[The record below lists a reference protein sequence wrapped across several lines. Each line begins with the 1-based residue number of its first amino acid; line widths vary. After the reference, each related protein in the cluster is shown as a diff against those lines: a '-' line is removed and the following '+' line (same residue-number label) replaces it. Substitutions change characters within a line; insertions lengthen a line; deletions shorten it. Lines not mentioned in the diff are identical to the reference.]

1 MITERVLREIPN
13 AWKIVRL
20 EKVLTSLKNGFT
32 VTQNNHGKGYPVTRI
47 ETISEEKIDCS
58 RVGYISE
65 LSEKDKN
72 KYRMVEGDI
81 LFSHIN
87 SLEHIGK
94 TAIYEGVPKLLI
106 HGMNLLMFRP
116 NKSILYP
123 EYLLYTLKIFKMRD
137 IFRAMAKKAVNQASI
152 NQTEIG
158 RLKIPLPPLLEQRK
172 IAKFLSSIDYA
183 LHKVDEAIAKTDRL
197 KKGLMNKLLTEGM
210 GHEEFKD
217 TRIGKIPKAW
227 KVRKVRD
234 SFDVKTGTTPSTKQR
249 KYWESGTVNW
259 MTPTDLSKL
268 DDQMHIGKSER
279 KITGV
284 AMKETNLTL
293 MPKGAIII
301 STRAPVGYVA
311 VLEEAAT
318 FNQGCKG
325 LILKRPEE
333 TFSEFYCYYLLSKK
347 YVLENLSGGSTFK
360 ELSKKRLES
369 FNIPFLPYSEQKKI
383 VEILSAVDHKL
394 GLDKMRKR
402 KLKHIKKGLMND
414 LLTGRR
420 RVKVA
425 M

>member
-1 MITERVLREIPN
+1 
-13 AWKIVRL
+13 
-20 EKVLTSLKNGFT
+20 
-32 VTQNNHGKGYPVTRI
+32 
-47 ETISEEKIDCS
+47 
-58 RVGYISE
+58 
-65 LSEKDKN
+65 
-72 KYRMVEGDI
+72 
-81 LFSHIN
+81 
-87 SLEHIGK
+87 
-94 TAIYEGVPKLLI
+94 
-106 HGMNLLMFRP
+106 
-116 NKSILYP
+116 
-123 EYLLYTLKIFKMRD
+123 
-137 IFRAMAKKAVNQASI
+137 
-152 NQTEIG
+152 
-158 RLKIPLPPLLEQRK
+158 
-172 IAKFLSSIDYA
+172 
-183 LHKVDEAIAKTDRL
+183 
-197 KKGLMNKLLTEGM
+197 
-210 GHEEFKD
+210 
-217 TRIGKIPKAW
+217 
-227 KVRKVRD
+227 
-234 SFDVKTGTTPSTKQR
+234 
-249 KYWESGTVNW
+249 
-259 MTPTDLSKL
+259 
-268 DDQMHIGKSER
+268 MHVGKSER

-383 VEILSAVDHKL
+383 VEILSAADHKL